1 MANSIKMKAS
11 HTKGVVE
18 VKILILHPMENGDK
32 PKYIK
37 EVTLTANDKPVM
49 TAKWG
54 ASISKNPY
62 LACRYKGAVG
72 DKIEFTWLDSTGET
86 DKADIT
92 VPK

>member
-1 MANSIKMKAS
+1 
-11 HTKGVVE
+11 
-18 VKILILHPMENGDK
+18 
-32 PKYIK
+32 
-37 EVTLTANDKPVM
+37 M

-72 DKIEFTWLDSTGET
+72 DKIQFTWLDSTGET